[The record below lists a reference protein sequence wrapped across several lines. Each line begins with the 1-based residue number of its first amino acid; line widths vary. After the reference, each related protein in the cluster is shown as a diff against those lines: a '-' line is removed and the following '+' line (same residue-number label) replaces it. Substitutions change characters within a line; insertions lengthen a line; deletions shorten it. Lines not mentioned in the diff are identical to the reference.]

1 MDTFAWEPVIEQS
14 QEVVGE
20 ALPLIVLGDLP
31 PRRPAM
37 AACVVPQQSSSTK
50 PSTEVEVEH
59 PIARAA

>member
-1 MDTFAWEPVIEQS
+1 VDSFAREAVIEQP
-14 QEVVGE
+14 QEVIGE
-20 ALPLIVLGDLP
+20 ALPLIVLGHHP

-59 PIARAA
+59 PIVCAA

>member
-14 QEVVGE
+14 QEVVCE
-20 ALPLIVLGDLP
+20 VLPLIFLGDLP
-31 PRRPAM
+31 TRRPAM

-50 PSTEVEVEH
+50 PSAEVEVEH